1 MGSACAGGARGVG
14 TYDGAGIEI
23 VVFCCMEQFD
33 DPFEELDEF
42 NRIEFRD
49 ELKRIAF

>member
-1 MGSACAGGARGVG
+1 MGSTCAGGARGGG

-23 VVFCCMEQFD
+23 VVFCSMEQFG

-42 NRIEFRD
+42 NRIEFCD
-49 ELKRIAF
+49 DLKRIAF